1 MLKEKD
7 KSRELGLTE
16 LNAGSQSGGGAVADY
31 AKALRRKIDEIK
43 ASKLRETNAKG
54 GFWFL
59 LPLLI
64 GAISTAVS
72 KTPSKNFGDFM
83 SNAWKKGVYYKVGQA
98 IQGKGVEEETKVHEV
113 MSKIKL
119 KLSDFPQSVQ
129 LVIKKAYD
137 DMKSDPTVEKIK
149 ALGEQIAPD
158 VRKAFGQKLQVKANL
173 VVNPLIQPP
182 PVGSGKKYSGK
193 GFSDATQK
201 FDDDFANNLV
211 KELI

>member
-1 MLKEKD
+1 
-7 KSRELGLTE
+7 LGLTE

-43 ASKLRETNAKG
+43 ASKNAKG

-98 IQGKGVEEETKVHEV
+98 IQGKGIEEE
-113 MSKIKL
+113 MGKIKL
-119 KLSDFPQSVQ
+119 KLSDFPQQVQ

-137 DMKSDPTVEKIK
+137 DMKDNPTVEKIQ
-149 ALGEQIAPD
+149 ALGERIAPD

-173 VVNPLIQPP
+173 VVNPLTTLPP
-182 PVGSGKKYSGK
+182 SGSGRGKKYSGK
-193 GFSDATQK
+193 GLDDATQK
-201 FDDDFANNLV
+201 FDDDFAKNLV
-211 KELI
+211 KELT

>member
-31 AKALRRKIDEIK
+31 AKALRRKIKEIQT
-43 ASKLRETNAKG
+43 SKSGTKG
-54 GFWFL
+54 GFLFL

-64 GAISTAVS
+64 GAISAAVS
-72 KTPSKNFGDFM
+72 KTPSKNFGDFV

-98 IQGKGVEEETKVHEV
+98 IKGKGVEEV

-137 DMKSDPTVEKIK
+137 DMKDNPTVEKIK
-149 ALGEQIAPD
+149 SLGEQIAPD

-201 FDDDFANNLV
+201 FDDDFAKNLV